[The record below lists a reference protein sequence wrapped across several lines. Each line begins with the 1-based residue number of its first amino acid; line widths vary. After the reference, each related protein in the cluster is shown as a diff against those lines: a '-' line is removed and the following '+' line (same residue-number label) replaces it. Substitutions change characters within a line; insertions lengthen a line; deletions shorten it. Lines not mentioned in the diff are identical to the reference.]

1 MRGATSQV
9 RGQRSASSRSNA
21 TRRAT
26 ATGVN
31 AACRRGRRR
40 RPSPP
45 RLAAHVV
52 VVVAATAAASR
63 CPTRAGEQPL
73 EAARRLIDAGDFG
86 AAAFH
91 CYDIALR
98 ATPDHRLHYEV
109 AVAAYQIGDSP
120 RLQKQLRA
128 AIRLA
133 PTYSEPP
140 SWRAL
145 QTDGRA
151 AETEHHLREAARFA
165 RARTS
170 R

>member
-1 MRGATSQV
+1 MS
-9 RGQRSASSRSNA
+9 
-21 TRRAT
+21 
-26 ATGVN
+26 
-31 AACRRGRRR
+31 
-40 RPSPP
+40 
-45 RLAAHVV
+45 V
-52 VVVAATAAASR
+52 VVVAAAAASSR

-86 AAAFH
+86 PAAFT
-91 CYDIALR
+91 CYDAALR

-133 PTYSEPP
+133 PTYSDGHFELAN
-140 SWRAL
+140 AL

-165 RARTS
+165 QRTAALWS
-170 R
+170 IELWPAENRTVSYSE